1 MTDSNDTSLDTSLD
15 TTPETAAETSAETA
29 VKVSEATAAPGTAT
43 TAAFHECIEVDPATL
58 MIGDNVRATAL
69 LDRPGDIAEV
79 VVGFL
84 QRAPGQPLGSGLA

>member
-1 MTDSNDTSLDTSLD
+1 
-15 TTPETAAETSAETA
+15 
-29 VKVSEATAAPGTAT
+29 
-43 TAAFHECIEVDPATL
+43 